1 MPLGIK
7 WLLLHHAA
15 LFLYAEPHKTRL
27 LLMTSTVG
35 MQLVWEPL
43 HLRFG
48 ADRSHTDVFLMNK
61 HHTSLQIM
69 IHHQIIN
76 YMIK

>member
-15 LFLYAEPHKTRL
+15 SFLHTEPHETRS

-48 ADRSHTDVFLMNK
+48 ADRSHTDVFFDEQASHITTNNDSPPNHK
-61 HHTSLQIM
+61 VHD
-69 IHHQIIN
+69 
-76 YMIK
+76 